1 MRKVIA
7 TTFLSLDGIMQAPGG
22 PEEDTD
28 GGFNYGGW
36 TFHYWDGVMGEVMD
50 KGMSKP
56 FDLLLGRRTYDIF
69 AAHWPRVEEGDLIAD
84 KFNAATKYVATSSP
98 DSLSWKNTVALD
110 ADIPGSVR
118 KLAQSDGPDLLI
130 QGSSQLIHALL
141 AHDLIDEFNLWI
153 FPLVLG
159 HGKGFFGTDAKP
171 GALTLVSSQASST
184 GVIIN
189 TYHKAGEIKTGSFA
203 LE

>member
-22 PEEDTD
+22 PEEDRD

-36 TFHYWDGVMGEVMD
+36 TFHYWDDVMGEVIG

-69 AAHWPRVEEGDLIAD
+69 AAHWPRVAEGDPIAD

-98 DSLSWKNTVALD
+98 DTLGWKNTVALD
-110 ADIPGSVR
+110 ADVPGSVR

-130 QGSSQLIHALL
+130 QGSSQLVHALL
-141 AHDLIDEFNLWI
+141 ADDLIDEFNLWI

-159 HGKGFFGTDAKP
+159 QGKGFFGTDAKP
-171 GALTLVSSQASST
+171 GALSLVSSQASST

-189 TYHKAGEIKTGSFA
+189 TYHKAGEIRTGSFA

>member
-1 MRKVIA
+1 MRKIIA

-22 PEEDTD
+22 PQEDTD
-28 GGFNYGGW
+28 GGFKYGGW
-36 TFHYWDGVMGEVMD
+36 TFHYWDEVMGEVMS
-50 KGMSKP
+50 KGMSTP

-69 AAHWPRVEEGDLIAD
+69 ADHWPRAEKGDPIAD

-98 DSLSWKNTVALD
+98 NTVNWENTVTLG
-110 ADIPGSVR
+110 ADVPGAVR
-118 KLAQSDGPDLLI
+118 KLSQSDGPDLLI
-130 QGSSQLIHALL
+130 QGSSQLIHVLL
-141 AHDLIDEFNLWI
+141 ANNLIDELNLWV

-159 HGKGFFGTDAKP
+159 KGKAFFSGDAKP
-171 GALTLVSSQASST
+171 GALTLVNSRASTT
-184 GVIIN
+184 GVVMN